1 MNIPRTDRPVAHR
14 VLWKGKV
21 LFGINSTVTPFSYK
35 RRVIRTRK
43 PLKKTVEL
51 APSRIRRQ
59 PVREE
64 AKVEPLSREWE
75 IGLGIAGISLFAV
88 IITMLTIGFS
98 VVTGRDFSA
107 GAAPVHMVRFASCA
121 GGSSPDCVVDGNTIY
136 LGRQKVE
143 IGGMEVPRI
152 QGAACDQ
159 ERSRGVDAAVRLAD
173 LLNGGKV
180 TLAGKVRGPDGQMRS
195 KVDVNGDDVALAMI
209 GADVAHQ
216 PSSEPQNWCAADG
229 Q

>member
-1 MNIPRTDRPVAHR
+1 M
-14 VLWKGKV
+14 LWKRKAP
-21 LFGINSTVTPFSYK
+21 LAINPTVTPFAYK
-35 RRVIRTRK
+35 PRVIRTRK

-88 IITMLTIGFS
+88 ITAMLTIGIS

-107 GAAPVHMVRFASCA
+107 GAAPVHAVRFSSCA

-136 LGRQKVE
+136 LARQRVE
-143 IGGMEVPRI
+143 IGGMDVPRI

-159 ERSRGVDAAVRLAD
+159 ERSRGLDAAVRLAD

-180 TLAGKVRGPDGQMRS
+180 TLAGKVRGPDGQLRT
-195 KVDVNGDDVALAMI
+195 KVYVDGNDVSAAMI
-209 GADVAHQ
+209 SADVARE
-216 PSSEPQNWCAADG
+216 PSSEPQGWCSSDN